1 MLTLLPQA
9 ERALVPDRITV
20 SAGPESNI
28 VKSMQN
34 MCDSCVTTVFNPA
47 YIDYLT
53 TSSVFYVSPR
63 AMGVGQF

>member
-34 MCDSCVTTVFNPA
+34 MCDSCVTTVFNLA
-47 YIDYLT
+47 YIGYVT

-63 AMGVGQF
+63 VTGAGQF

>member
-1 MLTLLPQA
+1 VMLTLLPQA

-34 MCDSCVTTVFNPA
+34 MCDSCVTTC
-47 YIDYLT
+47 LT
-53 TSSVFYVSPR
+53 
-63 AMGVGQF
+63 QLILII